1 MKKAQLKE
9 IIRKGIEIRNEH
21 LPISED
27 FKSKA
32 QQKYLYST
40 NPEAAEKLD
49 SKMTKKDYKNLPDK
63 VNEKLKSTEK
73 YAGSAATKSTKEYLN
88 QNKKDSVD
96 EEMDI
101 NDPVLVASRA
111 AKMRTDKILSQ
122 PQGDEA
128 WPTSTKVKKDNS
140 SKIAFLEKER
150 EQLMMDMEQEAEPE
164 GGTIAD
170 RYGAQLN
177 RIDKAIAKLSGRQKM
192 TYDQAIAESVN
203 EILSKEDRLKIAKSS
218 LVKAEKDGD
227 DNLKKRALATIDLI
241 KKESVN
247 EGFTKKEW
255 DVEWKM
261 PKDNLFNATKTIDA
275 VKNRFDAI
283 QGLLKLN
290 PEELQAFENNT
301 EHPAYDMSYD
311 ELMRWYYQIM
321 KEPVNENVPDDGD
334 VYGWY
339 WPIAD
344 KAIEMLKKDS
354 KYSESS
360 LGAVG
365 SGDGST
371 YISITV
377 DFPSGSEEHFDVFFD
392 GEEGNEQVT
401 NIESTFVS
409 EGKKPVNEVDVNSSH
424 KSFVNDIYKAV
435 GVIDN
440 ILSKNRPPSI
450 PEDIWGKL
458 YGMAG
463 DITDKADQLL
473 TNSEPVNESRTSTIS
488 KRRAQAELKQ
498 KLKGTRSDGMGKY
511 TATVYGLDKDGKR
524 VELKST
530 NDLNKYSKFEIGES
544 VNESEDYAGETFTDR
559 RMRIKK
565 ELRTKEEAAN
575 TLFGDESLI
584 DQTRLNPYMSIKLFP
599 QSYKGGEDLT
609 MYTEREG
616 NESLHD
622 VTIEEFIKILD
633 RENLFL
639 DKSKFEISLRTIF
652 SKSVNE
658 SVNENTNPEVYKSVD
673 RFIKAMAKRY
683 GYEEED
689 ALFAIRAALKER
701 EYNVDVF
708 GSSMEINEAS
718 TRADFY
724 KLIEKEAFTAGWDS
738 YEENANVEDAWY
750 RFSAQQDSAQE
761 EPKSYA
767 KGGGSDFI
775 DPMGLHEGHSL
786 EGKDLDL
793 LKSLKSE
800 IDQGVLNSKK
810 KDAYVALLNGL
821 INTNVNE
828 SLPKG
833 FWDKKM
839 KAKQSK

>member
-9 IIRKGIEIRNEH
+9 IIRKGIEIRNEN

-63 VNEKLKSTEK
+63 VSEGNQILVSKEDWGKADSEQRVDWLLQIFDDPDKAEKYFETEWEDLPNEAPSNMYLESVSEKLKSTEN

-88 QNKKDSVD
+88 QNEKDSVD

-101 NDPVLVASRA
+101 NDPVLVAWRA
-111 AKMRTDKILSQ
+111 GQMRTDKILSQ

-192 TYDQAIAESVN
+192 TYDQAIA
-203 EILSKEDRLKIAKSS
+203 
-218 LVKAEKDGD
+218 
-227 DNLKKRALATIDLI
+227 
-241 KKESVN
+241 ESVN

-409 EGKKPVNEVDVNSSH
+409 EGSKP
-424 KSFVNDIYKAV
+424 
-435 GVIDN
+435 
-440 ILSKNRPPSI
+440 
-450 PEDIWGKL
+450 
-458 YGMAG
+458 
-463 DITDKADQLL
+463 
-473 TNSEPVNESRTSTIS
+473 
-488 KRRAQAELKQ
+488 
-498 KLKGTRSDGMGKY
+498 
-511 TATVYGLDKDGKR
+511 
-524 VELKST
+524 
-530 NDLNKYSKFEIGES
+530 
-544 VNESEDYAGETFTDR
+544 
-559 RMRIKK
+559 
-565 ELRTKEEAAN
+565 
-575 TLFGDESLI
+575 
-584 DQTRLNPYMSIKLFP
+584 
-599 QSYKGGEDLT
+599 
-609 MYTEREG
+609 
-616 NESLHD
+616 
-622 VTIEEFIKILD
+622 
-633 RENLFL
+633 
-639 DKSKFEISLRTIF
+639 
-652 SKSVNE
+652 
-658 SVNENTNPEVYKSVD
+658 
-673 RFIKAMAKRY
+673 
-683 GYEEED
+683 
-689 ALFAIRAALKER
+689 
-701 EYNVDVF
+701 
-708 GSSMEINEAS
+708 
-718 TRADFY
+718 
-724 KLIEKEAFTAGWDS
+724 
-738 YEENANVEDAWY
+738 
-750 RFSAQQDSAQE
+750 
-761 EPKSYA
+761 
-767 KGGGSDFI
+767 DFI
-775 DPMGLHEGHSL
+775 DIDGDGDKKESMKKAA
-786 EGKDLDL
+786 KDKEATVDEDINYDVFDEKPIDF
-793 LKSLKSE
+793 KSLLELGIKSSLLMGEDELME
-800 IDQGVLNSKK
+800 ISDAFEERGDEQSDRIASHLNMAIELIQDGESKSATPHLK
-810 KDAYVALLNGL
+810 KFNKACREALGELN
-821 INTNVNE
+821 
-828 SLPKG
+828 
-833 FWDKKM
+833 
-839 KAKQSK
+839 